1 MDVYTRTR
9 SLAPPHPNIFV
20 MHVTPLMVVH
30 EIATRIP
37 FHSGRL
43 KTTPGQNPSAHTIQS
58 YAKIA
63 AVILNSRGATEDLWH
78 SIVQHRDEIWR
89 ECCN

>member
-1 MDVYTRTR
+1 
-9 SLAPPHPNIFV
+9 

-37 FHSGRL
+37 FHNGRL
-43 KTTPGQNPSAHTIQS
+43 AATPYQDPSAQTIQS

-63 AVILNSRGATEDLWH
+63 AVILNRRGFTGDLWH
-78 SIVQHRDEIWR
+78 GIMQHRDEIWR
-89 ECCN
+89 ELSSARRPL